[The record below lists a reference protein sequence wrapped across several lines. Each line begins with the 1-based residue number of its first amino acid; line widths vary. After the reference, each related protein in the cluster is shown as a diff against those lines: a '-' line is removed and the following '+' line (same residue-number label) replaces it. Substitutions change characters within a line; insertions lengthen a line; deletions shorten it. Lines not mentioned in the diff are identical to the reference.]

1 MKLAGKTAMVTGAA
15 RGIGRAIAL
24 GLAREGAAVV
34 VCDIDSAAPAAE
46 EIRAAGGRA
55 TAFTMDIADP
65 AQVEKTMAEVRAPR
79 HHGQQRLHRPR
90 AQLPRLRRSRNG
102 SRCSASTSPAR
113 FCARRPPPASWR
125 SSAAGA
131 IVNIGSISGQR
142 GGAGR
147 AAYGAAKAGVIQ
159 LTRVMAVELAEYG
172 IRVNCVSPGPT
183 ETEQVR
189 QCHDPATR
197 EAYHR
202 LLPLKRYAAPEEI
215 AAAAVFLAGPDSSFM
230 TGHILNADGGFLA
243 AGLMFP

>member
-1 MKLAGKTAMVTGAA
+1 MVTGAA

-24 GLAREGAAVV
+24 GLAQEGATVAL
-34 VCDIDSAAPAAE
+34 CDIDSAAPAAE

-65 AQVEKTMAEVRAPR
+65 AQVEKVMAEFGRLDIMVNNASIGHACSFLDTPLEEWEQVLRINLTGTFLCAQAAAR
-79 HHGQQRLHRPR
+79 IMVQQR
-90 AQLPRLRRSRNG
+90 
-102 SRCSASTSPAR
+102 
-113 FCARRPPPASWR
+113 
-125 SSAAGA
+125 AGA

-189 QCHDPATR
+189 QCHDAATR

-230 TGHILNADGGFLA
+230 TGHILNADGGFLS